1 MKDSCLATSPAICF
15 SLFRVRRAVATM
27 VLCAA
32 TILGAGSLN
41 LEAASSIQPNQI
53 PAELARKGKGLSA
66 LKAVMAVATSY
77 DHGKSR
83 QDVKGFLLYRRPSDF
98 RFQGL
103 GPGGHPLFELI
114 LKANAFELYV
124 PGDGKILK
132 GAKDCFNRR
141 FPDVAELETLIPLAL
156 LQWKDAHFEEALSHD
171 ARTTVIRVRMRQEM
185 WKATLD
191 SKDLHVLSLQR
202 LNEGKPDLLAHFG
215 DFGSGDYGWLPRRFD
230 IQSSRAGWR
239 SLVTIQQLEANPFL
253 VESNFKLETLFS
265 PQIEQCR

>member
-1 MKDSCLATSPAICF
+1 
-15 SLFRVRRAVATM
+15 M

-32 TILGAGSLN
+32 VVLGAGATDLK
-41 LEAASSIQPNQI
+41 ASSSVRPNQI

-66 LKAVMAVATSY
+66 LKAVMVVATSY

-83 QDVKGFLLYRRPSDF
+83 QDVKGFLLYRRPNDF
-98 RFQGL
+98 RFQGM
-103 GPGGHPLFELI
+103 GPAGHPLFELI
-114 LKANAFELYV
+114 LKANMFELYV

-156 LQWKDAHFEEALSHD
+156 LQWKDTNFEEALSQD
-171 ARTTVIRVRMRQEM
+171 ARTTVIRVRMGQDLWR
-185 WKATLD
+185 ATLD
-191 SKDLHVLSLQR
+191 SKDLYVLSLQR
-202 LNEGKPDLLAHFG
+202 LNEGKPDLVAHFG
-215 DFGSGDYGWLPRRFD
+215 DFGAGDYGWLPRRFD
-230 IQSSRAGWR
+230 IQSARAGWR

-253 VESNFKLETLFS
+253 VETNFKLETLFS

>member
-1 MKDSCLATSPAICF
+1 MKDASPASSPAIC
-15 SLFRVRRAVATM
+15 SNLFRARRAAVI
-27 VLCAA
+27 VILCAV
-32 TILGAGSLN
+32 TILGAGILN
-41 LEAASSIQPNQI
+41 LEAASSIQPNRI

-83 QDVKGFLLYRRPSDF
+83 QDVKGFLLYRRPNDF
-98 RFQGL
+98 RFQGM
-103 GPGGHPLFELI
+103 GPASHPLFELI
-114 LKANAFELYV
+114 LKANLFELYV
-124 PGDGKILK
+124 PGDKKILK

-156 LQWKDAHFEEALSHD
+156 LQWQDANFEEVLSQD
-171 ARTTVIRVRMRQEM
+171 ARTTVIRVRMRQDI

-230 IQSSRAGWR
+230 IQSARAGWR

-253 VESNFKLETLFS
+253 VENNFKLETLFS